1 MVSPLFLQYLL
12 QRDAKVR
19 YYIAM
24 EYISGKDVRSI
35 LKKSK
40 EAGKRPSLPPFAYV
54 IAEAAKGLE
63 YAHQLKD
70 PFGNPLQ
77 VIHRDISPQNILIS
91 YEGEVTLVD
100 FGIAKAASKSTETRA
115 GVLKG
120 KMLYMSP
127 EQAWG
132 RPVDHR
138 SDLYSLGVVLY
149 EMIAD
154 RKIFD
159 ADSEFSMLEKV
170 RNAQV
175 EYPPETF
182 DKVPKLLLDILKKTL
197 QKNVEDRYQNAQ
209 EMLLDLENYL
219 LSTRQILNEKII
231 SEYLKDLF
239 QQEIEEERKVLT
251 QKIEEPAEITAPDQP
266 RSKTL
271 VAPEGSTGTD
281 EAPEGTGEEE
291 RRNPLLVLW
300 EALQKGGPR
309 LKIGLLAI
317 LCILGGLIAIFLLD
331 QKPYKPDSPL
341 PEPAPPSSAPS
352 SLPSPGPKIPPI
364 TISLDQKETPKQEA
378 PPPEEKPSPAPP
390 KPSPPEKQPP
400 PEKPKV
406 VRQEDKKPAPPDQKE
421 TPKKEAPPPE
431 EKPSPVPPKPSP
443 PQKQPPPEKPKTV
456 RQEDKKPAPP
466 DQKETPKKEA
476 PPPEEKPSPAPPK
489 PSPPEKQPPPEKPK
503 VALQGTPASLPDRD
517 TDPQKLKKPEPP
529 SVSSLISQGP
539 KLLRDNDYQRLLEQ
553 IYKLPDK
560 DRGNINI
567 KILEGFAHLKKWAF
581 QKDRNSKSS
590 WTNLQN
596 TIERSGDRSA
606 TPLLLGVA
614 KDPDDWT
621 RFYAVSFLGRLG
633 DNRALADLGTISN
646 SDSNRRIRKEA
657 QKAIKQ
663 IQGKGS

>member
-1 MVSPLFLQYLL
+1 M
-12 QRDAKVR
+12 
-19 YYIAM
+19 
-24 EYISGKDVRSI
+24 
-35 LKKSK
+35 
-40 EAGKRPSLPPFAYV
+40 
-54 IAEAAKGLE
+54 
-63 YAHQLKD
+63 
-70 PFGNPLQ
+70 
-77 VIHRDISPQNILIS
+77 
-91 YEGEVTLVD
+91 
-100 FGIAKAASKSTETRA
+100 
-115 GVLKG
+115 
-120 KMLYMSP
+120 
-127 EQAWG
+127 
-132 RPVDHR
+132 
-138 SDLYSLGVVLY
+138 
-149 EMIAD
+149 
-154 RKIFD
+154 
-159 ADSEFSMLEKV
+159 
-170 RNAQV
+170 
-175 EYPPETF
+175 
-182 DKVPKLLLDILKKTL
+182 
-197 QKNVEDRYQNAQ
+197 
-209 EMLLDLENYL
+209 
-219 LSTRQILNEKII
+219 
-231 SEYLKDLF
+231 
-239 QQEIEEERKVLT
+239 
-251 QKIEEPAEITAPDQP
+251 
-266 RSKTL
+266 
-271 VAPEGSTGTD
+271 
-281 EAPEGTGEEE
+281 
-291 RRNPLLVLW
+291 VLW

-352 SLPSPGPKIPPI
+352 SLPSQGPKIPPI

-378 PPPEEKPSPAPP
+378 PPPEEKHSPAPP

-406 VRQEDKKPAPPDQKE
+406 
-421 TPKKEAPPPE
+421 
-431 EKPSPVPPKPSP
+431 
-443 PQKQPPPEKPKTV
+443 V